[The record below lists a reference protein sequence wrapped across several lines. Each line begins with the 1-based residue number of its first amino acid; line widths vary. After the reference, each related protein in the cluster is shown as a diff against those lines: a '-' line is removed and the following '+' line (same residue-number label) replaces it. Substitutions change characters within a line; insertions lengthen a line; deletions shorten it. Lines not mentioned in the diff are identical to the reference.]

1 MALLSVQRIECQ
13 FLHCAKQNEQQQQQ
27 QQNYR
32 IHVGALSKRQYFQVF
47 DTRHHYLYTHKK
59 AEMEHKKNTQQ
70 IKKKQ
75 WKHTRAEHLLGTR
88 ALKCMLSSNCKW

>member
-13 FLHCAKQNEQQQQQ
+13 FLHWAKQNEQQ

-47 DTRHHYLYTHKK
+47 DTRHHYLYTQ
-59 AEMEHKKNTQQ
+59 E
-70 IKKKQ
+70 
-75 WKHTRAEHLLGTR
+75 
-88 ALKCMLSSNCKW
+88 S

>member
-47 DTRHHYLYTHKK
+47 DTRHHYLYTQ
-59 AEMEHKKNTQQ
+59 E
-70 IKKKQ
+70 
-75 WKHTRAEHLLGTR
+75 
-88 ALKCMLSSNCKW
+88 S